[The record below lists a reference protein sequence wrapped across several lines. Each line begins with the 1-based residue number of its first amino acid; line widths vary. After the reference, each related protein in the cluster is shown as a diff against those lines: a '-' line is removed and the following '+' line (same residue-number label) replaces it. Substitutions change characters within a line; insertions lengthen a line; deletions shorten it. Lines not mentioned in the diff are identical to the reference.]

1 MCPYRISLAAKTPLE
16 RVQESDRPLE
26 RLMKEVPGFR
36 GYKIREER
44 READRIVRDCVYR
57 VLKGSRDDLMG
68 CFQLLNNAGVPEVME
83 PTNQLIAK
91 MDRVAEKVNR
101 ASYGYSGFFDSVR
114 IEAPQLDQ
122 MVTYD
127 TQMMDMARK
136 LADSISAFKTQLSQG
151 KFEGTRNFETGLEN
165 SILQMEAVFDKRKSV
180 IEGVAV

>member
-1 MCPYRISLAAKTPLE
+1 MAAKSPLE
-16 RVQESDRPLE
+16 RVEESDRPLE

-44 READRIVRDCVYR
+44 READRIVRDSIYR
-57 VLKGSRDDLMG
+57 VLKAGRDELMG

-91 MDRVAEKVNR
+91 MDRVTEKVNR
-101 ASYGYSGFFDSVR
+101 ASYGYTGFFDSVR

-151 KFEGTRNFETGLEN
+151 KFEDTRNLETGLEN
-165 SILQMEAVFDKRKSV
+165 SILQLEAVFDNRKSA
-180 IEGVAV
+180 IEAVAV